1 MNEWWLPLCFI
12 TLVLLALP
20 VALYP
25 LRKTKWFAAVLAPIV
40 IIGVAAAYW
49 RWGAWSTW
57 QHYRQET
64 ERQRRVEAVLQTI
77 KSPTELVDRLKA
89 RLQANPDSARGW
101 YLLGRLYVS
110 QGQWQIASE
119 AFAKA
124 HQLAPNDTATT
135 VNYGQSLWQLNQQ
148 RFDEPIR
155 ALFTNLLRQDPDQ
168 PDALAMLAMDSF
180 MNHHY
185 QQAINYWQH
194 LLKLAPEQSEEAQM
208 IRKAIAKAQQ
218 QLQE

>member
-1 MNEWWLPLCFI
+1 MNEWWLLLCFI
-12 TLVLLALP
+12 ILTLLVLP

-25 LRKTKWFAAVLAPIV
+25 LRKTKRFAGILAAVL
-40 IIGVAAAYW
+40 IIAVAGAYW
-49 RWGAWSTW
+49 QWGAWSAW
-57 QHYRQET
+57 QNYMQET

-89 RLQANPDSARGW
+89 RLQADPNSARGW

-110 QGQWQIASE
+110 EGQWQIASE

-124 HQLAPNDTATT
+124 HQLDPNDIATT

-148 RFDEPIR
+148 RFDQQIR
-155 ALFTNLLRQDPDQ
+155 SLFTNLLQKDPNQ

-180 MNHHY
+180 MNHDY
-185 QQAINYWQH
+185 QQATNYWQH

-218 QLQE
+218 KLR

>member
-1 MNEWWLPLCFI
+1 M
-12 TLVLLALP
+12 
-20 VALYP
+20 ALYP
-25 LRKTKWFAAVLAPIV
+25 LRKTKWFAGVLIPIL
-40 IIGVAAAYW
+40 IIGVVGSYW

-57 QHYRQET
+57 QRYMQET

-77 KSPTELVDRLKA
+77 KNPTELVDRLKA

-110 QGQWQIASE
+110 EGRWQVASE

-124 HQLAPNDTATT
+124 HHLDPNDIATT
-135 VNYGQSLWQLNQQ
+135 VNYGQSLWQVNKQ
-148 RFDEPIR
+148 RFDEQIR
-155 ALFTNLLRQDPDQ
+155 ALFTKILQQDPDQ

-180 MNHHY
+180 INHHY

-218 QLQE
+218 QLR